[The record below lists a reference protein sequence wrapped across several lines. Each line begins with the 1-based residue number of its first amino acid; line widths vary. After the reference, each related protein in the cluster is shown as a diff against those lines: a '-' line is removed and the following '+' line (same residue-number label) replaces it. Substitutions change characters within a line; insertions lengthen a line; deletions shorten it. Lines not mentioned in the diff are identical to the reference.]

1 MRPNAA
7 GDARGGA
14 HLPQLDGL
22 RALAAL
28 FVVFHHAWLT
38 VWPFEYGLRPTG
50 AARLTDVFAYGHF
63 AVAVFIV
70 LSGFCLAIAVC
81 RDGALRGG
89 ALGFL
94 RRRARRLLPP
104 FYGALLLSL
113 VLIWTVIGS
122 DTGSHWDLSVPVDV
136 WGYVGNLF
144 VLQDVLGGG
153 QVNHVFWSVAVEW
166 QISLLFPLL
175 VVVWLKRGLAVAAT
189 LVLSASAVL
198 AFVTVGDPHVGAVAL
213 AGLTPQFLALFV
225 VGMLAAHIC
234 SAPSGLARRLRGAV
248 PWTALFGAL
257 SLGLVAA
264 CLALGGIGEVIR
276 NQRWLD
282 VLAGLAAAALLIAV
296 CRPGRSRLGSVLA
309 LRPLAYLG
317 TFAFSTYLVH
327 APLLQLVWQFGL
339 RPGAFSAE
347 ATFALLVVL
356 GVPLVVVASRAFF
369 HVCERPFLST
379 RQRVAAV
386 EATARRPESRQPGP
400 NSATLVES

>member
-7 GDARGGA
+7 PEGRARA

-38 VWPFEYGLRPTG
+38 VWPFEYGRRPTG
-50 AARLTDVFAYGHF
+50 AARVTDVFAYGHF

-70 LSGFCLAIAVC
+70 LSGFCLALAVC

-89 ALGFL
+89 ALAFL
-94 RRRARRLLPP
+94 RRRARRLLAP

-136 WGYVGNLF
+136 WGYLGNGLA
-144 VLQDVLGGG
+144 LQDVLGGG

-175 VVVWLKRGLAVAAT
+175 VVVWLKRGLATAAT
-189 LVLSASAVL
+189 LGLGASAVL
-198 AFVTVGDPHVGAVAL
+198 TVLTLDDPHPGPFAL

-225 VGMLAAHIC
+225 FGMLAAHVC
-234 SAPSGLARRLRGAV
+234 TAPNGLARRLRDGA
-248 PWTALFGAL
+248 PWTALFAAL
-257 SLGLVAA
+257 SVGLVAA
-264 CLALGGIGEVIR
+264 CVALGGVDGVIR
-276 NQRWLD
+276 NQRGLD

-296 CRPGRSRLGSVLA
+296 CRPGRSRLGAVLGA
-309 LRPLAYLG
+309 GPLAFLG
-317 TFAFSTYLVH
+317 TFAYSTYLVH
-327 APLLQLVWQFGL
+327 APLLQLVWQYGL

-369 HVCERPFLST
+369 HVCERPFLSS

-386 EATARRPESRQPGP
+386 EAAVRRPESRRTAPK
-400 NSATLVES
+400 SATLAES